1 MIEWGKVAYFLM
13 YITINEIGNYLDQDS
28 RYYTCPCY
36 CEAKHT
42 HVRRED
48 DRCEQNVQMV
58 IQDSC
63 AVYIVHHDDLP

>member
-13 YITINEIGNYLDQDS
+13 YITISQIGNYLDQDS

-48 DRCEQNVQMV
+48 DRCEQTVQMV

-63 AVYIVHHDDLP
+63 AVYIVYYDDLP